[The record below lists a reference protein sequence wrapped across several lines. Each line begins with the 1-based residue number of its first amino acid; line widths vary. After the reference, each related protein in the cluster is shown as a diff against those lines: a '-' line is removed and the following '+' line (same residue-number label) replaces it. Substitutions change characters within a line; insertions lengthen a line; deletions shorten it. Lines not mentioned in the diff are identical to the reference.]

1 MQGANFTNKAQRVII
16 ASQNLAKEVGQQQ
29 VDGLHLLYVILI
41 DQDNIILNTLK
52 KLSVDINDLKKRTQT
67 AINQLPKIRTK
78 EVLGQF
84 YLTKDLEK
92 ILESA
97 REEAS
102 QMGDS
107 FISLEHLFLAML
119 DTETR
124 VKFVLERVKYTK
136 NVMSEEII
144 PLSYESAQ
152 ETLLDFRGDEPIT
165 SPDPESK
172 QNVLEQYSIN
182 LTDKAKQGKLDPVVG
197 REDEIRRLMQILSRR
212 TKNNPVLI
220 GEPGVGKTAIV
231 EGLAQRIVKAEV
243 PESLKAKEVL
253 ALDLGSM
260 IAGTRYRGEF
270 EDRTKALL
278 REIKKAEGKYLIF
291 IDELH
296 TLIGAGSA
304 EGAMDAS
311 NLLKPALARGE
322 LRAIG
327 ATTLKEY
334 QKYIEKDPAL
344 ERRFQPILV
353 VEPGVE
359 DTVSI
364 LRGIKEKYE
373 FHHGIRIKDSAL
385 ISAAELS
392 ARYIADR
399 YLPDK
404 AVDLMD
410 EAASAIRLEI
420 ESNPKELE
428 DLKKEIQKLE
438 IEREALKK
446 EIPNNKKEEEEHS
459 KREKTIIRQ
468 LAELTEKANNY
479 SLRWKNEKNTML
491 DMQNLKSEIEEKKQ
505 ELEKHLK
512 ESDLQKVA
520 EIKYGI
526 LPELFVKLNKKESK
540 LRKLQESNPIL
551 KQEIGPEDIAAVV
564 ARWTG
569 IPVTRLL
576 EKEAFKLEK
585 MENILSKRVISQKQA
600 IEAVSNAIRRSRA
613 GISDESKP
621 LGSFIFLGPTG
632 VGKTET
638 ARALADF
645 LFNDENA
652 LIQVD
657 MSEYMERHDV
667 SKMIGS
673 PPGYVGYDEAG
684 QLTEKVR
691 RKPYAVVLLDEI
703 EKAHPEIFNIL
714 LQVLEDG
721 RLTDSKGR
729 KVSFKNVILIMTSN
743 VGSDIIMNESP
754 LGFSKEKEI
763 RSKKDLRNKVMTAL
777 KEQFR
782 PEFLNRVD
790 EIVIFD
796 YLSKAEIK
804 KIVDLELSK
813 VEKRLEKKNIRISV
827 SKKAKDV
834 LAEKGY
840 DMSLGARPLKR
851 VIQQQILNPLAL
863 KIVVGEIK
871 EGDKVAIEEK
881 DNEIIIKEFAKKKLV
896 KVKS

>member
-1 MQGANFTNKAQRVII
+1 MNGANFTNKAQKLIL
-16 ASQNLAKEVGQQQ
+16 ASQSLAKDLGHQQ
-29 VDGLHLLYVILI
+29 VDGVHLLFIILM
-41 DQDNIILNTLK
+41 DYDNIVLNILK
-52 KLSVDINDLKKRTQT
+52 KLSVDLRELKKRTQG
-67 AINQLPKIRTK
+67 AINDLPKVK
-78 EVLGQF
+78 VQGGLGQF
-84 YLTKDLEK
+84 YLTKDLEN
-92 ILESA
+92 ILEVA
-97 REEAS
+97 RGIAE
-102 QMGDS
+102 QMEDE

-119 DTETR
+119 STKSKT
-124 VKFVLERVKYTK
+124 KFLLERVKYNK
-136 NVMSEEII
+136 NVMPKDII
-144 PLSYESAQ
+144 PLNYDSA
-152 ETLLDFRGDEPIT
+152 EEALTHFRGNEPIT
-165 SPDPESK
+165 TPNPESK
-172 QNVLEQYSIN
+172 QNVLEQYSVN
-182 LTDKAKQGKLDPVVG
+182 LTEKAKKGELDPVIG
-197 REDEIRRLMQILSRR
+197 REGETRRLMQILSRR

-231 EGLAQRIVKAEV
+231 EGLAQKIVKSEV
-243 PESLKAKEVL
+243 PESLKSKQVL
-253 ALDLGSM
+253 ALDLGAM

-278 REIKKAEGKYLIF
+278 REVKRAKGRYLLF

-311 NLLKPALARGE
+311 NLLKPALARGD

-334 QKYIEKDPAL
+334 QKYIERDAAL

-353 VEPGVE
+353 AEPTLE

-385 ISAAELS
+385 TSAAELS
-392 ARYIADR
+392 QRYISDR

-410 EAASAIRLEI
+410 EAASAVRLEI
-420 ESNPKELE
+420 ESNPRELE
-428 DLKKEIQKLE
+428 ELKKEIQKLE
-438 IEREALKK
+438 IEKEALKK
-446 EIPNNKKEEEEHS
+446 EIPTNKKEETELK
-459 KREKTIIRQ
+459 KRKRTIVRQ
-468 LAELTEKANNY
+468 LAELTEKASNY
-479 SLRWKNEKNTML
+479 SLRWKNEKDTML
-491 DMQNLKSEIEEKKQ
+491 DMQELKSEIEAKKQ
-505 ELEKHLK
+505 ELEQHLK
-512 ESDLQKVA
+512 ASDLQKVA
-520 EIKYGI
+520 EIKYGT
-526 LPELFVKLNKKESK
+526 LPELFVKMSKKEAK
-540 LRKLQESNPIL
+540 LKKLQESNPIL
-551 KQEIGPEDIAAVV
+551 KQEIGKEDIAQVV

-569 IPVTRLL
+569 IPVMRLL
-576 EKEAFKLEK
+576 EEEAFKLEK
-585 MENILSKRVISQKQA
+585 MEHILSKRVISQKQA
-600 IEAVSNAIRRSRA
+600 IESVSNAIRRSRA

-645 LFNDENA
+645 LFNDQSA

-657 MSEYMERHDV
+657 MSEYMEKHDV

-684 QLTEKVR
+684 QLTEKIR

-721 RLTDSKGR
+721 RLTDAKGR
-729 KVSFKNVILIMTSN
+729 IVSFKNTILIMTSN
-743 VGSDIIMNESP
+743 VGSDIITNDSP
-754 LGFSKEKEI
+754 LGFSKESKI
-763 RSKKDLRNKVMTAL
+763 KSKKELRNKVMGAL
-777 KEQFR
+777 KEQFK

-796 YLSKAEIK
+796 YLGKSEIK
-804 KIVDLELSK
+804 QIVDLELQK
-813 VEKRLEKKNIRISV
+813 VEQRLIKKGIKIEVSLKAKNI
-827 SKKAKDV
+827 

-840 DMSLGARPLKR
+840 DVSLGARPLKR

-863 KIVVGEIK
+863 KIVIGEIK
-871 EGDKVAIEEK
+871 EGDRIVIDGKN
-881 DNEIIIKEFAKKKLV
+881 NEITFKEFTKKKLV
-896 KVKS
+896 KIK

>member
-1 MQGANFTNKAQRVII
+1 MNGANFTNKAQKLIL
-16 ASQNLAKEVGQQQ
+16 ASQSLAKDLGHQQ
-29 VDGLHLLYVILI
+29 VDGVHLLFIILM
-41 DQDNIILNTLK
+41 DYDNIVLNILK
-52 KLSVDINDLKKRTQT
+52 KLSVDLRELKKRTQG
-67 AINQLPKIRTK
+67 AINDLPKVK
-78 EVLGQF
+78 VQGGLGQF
-84 YLTKDLEK
+84 YLTKDLEN
-92 ILESA
+92 ILEVA
-97 REEAS
+97 RGIAE
-102 QMGDS
+102 QMEDE

-119 DTETR
+119 STKSKT
-124 VKFVLERVKYTK
+124 KFLLERVKYNK
-136 NVMSEEII
+136 NVMPKDII
-144 PLSYESAQ
+144 PLNYDSA
-152 ETLLDFRGDEPIT
+152 EEALTHFRGNEPIT
-165 SPDPESK
+165 TPNPESK
-172 QNVLEQYSIN
+172 QNVLEQYSVN
-182 LTDKAKQGKLDPVVG
+182 LTEKAKKGELDPVIG
-197 REDEIRRLMQILSRR
+197 REGETRRLIQILSRR

-231 EGLAQRIVKAEV
+231 EGLAQKIVKSEV
-243 PESLKAKEVL
+243 PESLKSKQVL
-253 ALDLGSM
+253 ALDLGAM

-278 REIKKAEGKYLIF
+278 REVKRAKGRYLLF

-311 NLLKPALARGE
+311 NLLKPALARGD

-334 QKYIEKDPAL
+334 QKYIERDPAL

-353 VEPGVE
+353 AEPTLE

-385 ISAAELS
+385 TSAAELS
-392 ARYIADR
+392 QRYISDR

-410 EAASAIRLEI
+410 EAASAVRLEI
-420 ESNPKELE
+420 ESNPRELE
-428 DLKKEIQKLE
+428 ELKKEIQKLE
-438 IEREALKK
+438 IEKEALKK
-446 EIPNNKKEEEEHS
+446 EIPTNKKEETELK
-459 KREKTIIRQ
+459 KRKRTIVRQ
-468 LAELTEKANNY
+468 LAELTEKASNY
-479 SLRWKNEKNTML
+479 SLRWKNEKDTML
-491 DMQNLKSEIEEKKQ
+491 DMQELKSEIEAKKQ
-505 ELEKHLK
+505 ELEQHLK
-512 ESDLQKVA
+512 ASDLQKVA
-520 EIKYGI
+520 EIKYGT
-526 LPELFVKLNKKESK
+526 LPELFVKMSKKEAK
-540 LRKLQESNPIL
+540 LKKLQESNPIL
-551 KQEIGPEDIAAVV
+551 KQEIGKEDIAQVV

-569 IPVTRLL
+569 IPVMRLL
-576 EKEAFKLEK
+576 EEEAFKLEK
-585 MENILSKRVISQKQA
+585 MEHILSKRIISQKQA
-600 IEAVSNAIRRSRA
+600 IESVSNAIRRSRA

-645 LFNDENA
+645 LFNDQSA

-657 MSEYMERHDV
+657 MSEYMEKHDV

-684 QLTEKVR
+684 QLTEKIR

-721 RLTDSKGR
+721 RLTDAKGR
-729 KVSFKNVILIMTSN
+729 IVSFKNTILIMTSN
-743 VGSDIIMNESP
+743 VGSDIITNDSP
-754 LGFSKEKEI
+754 LGFSKESKI
-763 RSKKDLRNKVMTAL
+763 KSKKELRNKVMGAL
-777 KEQFR
+777 KEQFK

-796 YLSKAEIK
+796 YLGKSEIK
-804 KIVDLELSK
+804 QIVDLELQK
-813 VEKRLEKKNIRISV
+813 VEQRLIKKGIKIEVSLKAKNI
-827 SKKAKDV
+827 

-840 DMSLGARPLKR
+840 DVSLGARPLKR

-863 KIVVGEIK
+863 KIVIGEIK
-871 EGDKVAIEEK
+871 EGDRIVIDGKN
-881 DNEIIIKEFAKKKLV
+881 NEITFKEFTKKKLV
-896 KVKS
+896 KIK

>member
-1 MQGANFTNKAQRVII
+1 MNGANFTNKAQKLIL
-16 ASQNLAKEVGQQQ
+16 ASQSLAKDLGHQQ
-29 VDGLHLLYVILI
+29 VDGVHLLFIILM
-41 DQDNIILNTLK
+41 DYDNIVLNILK
-52 KLSVDINDLKKRTQT
+52 KLSVDLRELKKRTQG
-67 AINQLPKIRTK
+67 AINDLPKVK
-78 EVLGQF
+78 VQGGLGQF
-84 YLTKDLEK
+84 YLTKDLEN
-92 ILESA
+92 ILEVA
-97 REEAS
+97 RGIAE
-102 QMGDS
+102 QMEDE

-119 DTETR
+119 STKSKT
-124 VKFVLERVKYTK
+124 KFLLERVKYNK
-136 NVMSEEII
+136 NVMPKDII
-144 PLSYESAQ
+144 PLNYDSA
-152 ETLLDFRGDEPIT
+152 EEALTHFRGNEPIT
-165 SPDPESK
+165 TPNPESK
-172 QNVLEQYSIN
+172 QNVLEQYSVN
-182 LTDKAKQGKLDPVVG
+182 LTEKAKKGELDPVIG
-197 REDEIRRLMQILSRR
+197 REDETRRLMQILSRR

-231 EGLAQRIVKAEV
+231 EGLAQKIVKSEV
-243 PESLKAKEVL
+243 PESLKSKQVL
-253 ALDLGSM
+253 ALDLGAM

-278 REIKKAEGKYLIF
+278 REVKRAKGRYLLF

-311 NLLKPALARGE
+311 NLLKPALARGD

-334 QKYIEKDPAL
+334 QKYIERDPAL

-353 VEPGVE
+353 AEPTLE

-385 ISAAELS
+385 TSAAELS
-392 ARYIADR
+392 QRYISDR

-410 EAASAIRLEI
+410 EAASAVRLEI
-420 ESNPKELE
+420 ESNPRELE
-428 DLKKEIQKLE
+428 ELKKEIQKLE
-438 IEREALKK
+438 IEKEALKK
-446 EIPNNKKEEEEHS
+446 EIPTNKKEETELK
-459 KREKTIIRQ
+459 KRKRTIVRQ
-468 LAELTEKANNY
+468 LAELTEKASNY
-479 SLRWKNEKNTML
+479 SLRWKNEKDTML
-491 DMQNLKSEIEEKKQ
+491 DMQELKSEIEAKKQ
-505 ELEKHLK
+505 ELEQHLK
-512 ESDLQKVA
+512 ASDLQKVA
-520 EIKYGI
+520 EIKYGT
-526 LPELFVKLNKKESK
+526 LPELFVKMSKKEAK
-540 LRKLQESNPIL
+540 LKKLQESNPIL
-551 KQEIGPEDIAAVV
+551 KQEIGKEDIAQVV

-569 IPVTRLL
+569 IPVMRLL
-576 EKEAFKLEK
+576 EEEAFKLEK
-585 MENILSKRVISQKQA
+585 MEHILSKRIISQKQA
-600 IEAVSNAIRRSRA
+600 IESVSNAIRRSRA

-645 LFNDENA
+645 LFNDQSA

-657 MSEYMERHDV
+657 MSEYMEKHDV

-684 QLTEKVR
+684 QLTEKIR

-721 RLTDSKGR
+721 RLTDAKGR
-729 KVSFKNVILIMTSN
+729 IVSFKNTILIMTSN
-743 VGSDIIMNESP
+743 VGSDIITNDSP
-754 LGFSKEKEI
+754 LGFSKESKI
-763 RSKKDLRNKVMTAL
+763 KSKKELRNKVMGAL
-777 KEQFR
+777 KEQFK

-796 YLSKAEIK
+796 YLGKSEIK
-804 KIVDLELSK
+804 QIVDLELQK
-813 VEKRLEKKNIRISV
+813 VEQRLIKKGIKIEVSLKAKNI
-827 SKKAKDV
+827 

-840 DMSLGARPLKR
+840 DVSLGARPLKR

-863 KIVVGEIK
+863 KIVIGEIK
-871 EGDKVAIEEK
+871 EGDRIVIDGKN
-881 DNEIIIKEFAKKKLV
+881 NEITFKEFTKKKLV
-896 KVKS
+896 KIK

>member
-1 MQGANFTNKAQRVII
+1 MNGANFTNKAQKLIL
-16 ASQNLAKEVGQQQ
+16 ASQSLAKDLGHQQ
-29 VDGLHLLYVILI
+29 VDGVHLLFIILM
-41 DQDNIILNTLK
+41 DYDNIVLNILK
-52 KLSVDINDLKKRTQT
+52 KLSVDLRELKKRTQG
-67 AINQLPKIRTK
+67 AINDLPKVK
-78 EVLGQF
+78 VQGGLGQF
-84 YLTKDLEK
+84 YLTKDLEN
-92 ILESA
+92 ILEVA
-97 REEAS
+97 RGIAE
-102 QMGDS
+102 QMEDE

-119 DTETR
+119 STKSKT
-124 VKFVLERVKYTK
+124 KFLLERVKYNK
-136 NVMSEEII
+136 NVMPKDII
-144 PLSYESAQ
+144 PLNYDSVEEAL
-152 ETLLDFRGDEPIT
+152 THFRGNEPIT
-165 SPDPESK
+165 TPNPESK
-172 QNVLEQYSIN
+172 QNVLEQYSVN
-182 LTDKAKQGKLDPVVG
+182 LTEKAKKGELDPVIG
-197 REDEIRRLMQILSRR
+197 REGETRRLIQILSRR

-231 EGLAQRIVKAEV
+231 EGLAQKIVKSEV
-243 PESLKAKEVL
+243 PESLKSKQVL
-253 ALDLGSM
+253 ALDLGAM

-278 REIKKAEGKYLIF
+278 REVKRAKGRYLLF

-311 NLLKPALARGE
+311 NLLKPALARGD

-334 QKYIEKDPAL
+334 QKYIERDPAL

-353 VEPGVE
+353 AEPTLE

-385 ISAAELS
+385 TSAAELS
-392 ARYIADR
+392 QRYISDR

-410 EAASAIRLEI
+410 EAASAVRLEI
-420 ESNPKELE
+420 ESNPRELE
-428 DLKKEIQKLE
+428 ELKKEIQKLE
-438 IEREALKK
+438 IEKEALKK
-446 EIPNNKKEEEEHS
+446 EIPTNKKEETELK
-459 KREKTIIRQ
+459 KRKRTIVRQ
-468 LAELTEKANNY
+468 LAELTEKASNY
-479 SLRWKNEKNTML
+479 SLRWKNEKDTML
-491 DMQNLKSEIEEKKQ
+491 DMQELKSEIEAKKQ
-505 ELEKHLK
+505 ELEQHLK
-512 ESDLQKVA
+512 ASDLQKVA
-520 EIKYGI
+520 EIKYGT
-526 LPELFVKLNKKESK
+526 LPELFVKMSKKEAK
-540 LRKLQESNPIL
+540 LKKLQESNPIL
-551 KQEIGPEDIAAVV
+551 KQEIGKEDIAQVV

-569 IPVTRLL
+569 IPVMRLL
-576 EKEAFKLEK
+576 EEEAFKLEK
-585 MENILSKRVISQKQA
+585 MEHILSKRIISQKQA
-600 IEAVSNAIRRSRA
+600 IESVSNAIRRSRA

-645 LFNDENA
+645 LFNDQSA

-657 MSEYMERHDV
+657 MSEYMEKHDV

-684 QLTEKVR
+684 QLTEKIR

-721 RLTDSKGR
+721 RLTDAKGR
-729 KVSFKNVILIMTSN
+729 IVSFKNTILIMTSN
-743 VGSDIIMNESP
+743 VGSDIITNDSP
-754 LGFSKEKEI
+754 LGFSKESKI
-763 RSKKDLRNKVMTAL
+763 KSKKELRNKVMGAL
-777 KEQFR
+777 KEQFK

-796 YLSKAEIK
+796 YLGKSEIK
-804 KIVDLELSK
+804 QIVDLELQK
-813 VEKRLEKKNIRISV
+813 VEQRLIKKGIKIEVSLKAKNI
-827 SKKAKDV
+827 

-840 DMSLGARPLKR
+840 DVSLGARPLKR

-863 KIVVGEIK
+863 KIVIGEIK
-871 EGDKVAIEEK
+871 EGDRIVIDGKN
-881 DNEIIIKEFAKKKLV
+881 NEITFKEFTKKKLV
-896 KVKS
+896 KIK

>member
-1 MQGANFTNKAQRVII
+1 MNGANFTNKAQKLIL
-16 ASQNLAKEVGQQQ
+16 ASQSLAKDLGHQQ
-29 VDGLHLLYVILI
+29 VDGVHLLFIILM
-41 DQDNIILNTLK
+41 DYDNIVLNILK
-52 KLSVDINDLKKRTQT
+52 KLSVDLRELKKRTQG
-67 AINQLPKIRTK
+67 AINDLPKVK
-78 EVLGQF
+78 VQGGLGQF
-84 YLTKDLEK
+84 YLTKDLEN
-92 ILESA
+92 ILEVA
-97 REEAS
+97 RGIAE
-102 QMGDS
+102 QMEDE

-119 DTETR
+119 STKSKT
-124 VKFVLERVKYTK
+124 KFLLERVKYNK
-136 NVMSEEII
+136 NVMPKDII
-144 PLSYESAQ
+144 PLNYDSVEEAL
-152 ETLLDFRGDEPIT
+152 THFRGNEPIT
-165 SPDPESK
+165 TPNPESK
-172 QNVLEQYSIN
+172 QNVIEQYSVN
-182 LTDKAKQGKLDPVVG
+182 LTEKARKGELDPVIG
-197 REDEIRRLMQILSRR
+197 REDETRRLMQILSRR

-231 EGLAQRIVKAEV
+231 EGLAQKIVKSEV
-243 PESLKAKEVL
+243 PESLKSKQVL
-253 ALDLGSM
+253 ALDLGAM

-278 REIKKAEGKYLIF
+278 REVKRAKGRYLLF

-311 NLLKPALARGE
+311 NLLKPALARGD

-334 QKYIEKDPAL
+334 QKYIERDPAL

-353 VEPGVE
+353 AEPTLE

-385 ISAAELS
+385 TSAAELS
-392 ARYIADR
+392 QRYISDR

-410 EAASAIRLEI
+410 EAASAVRLEI
-420 ESNPKELE
+420 ESNPRELE
-428 DLKKEIQKLE
+428 ELKKEIQKLE
-438 IEREALKK
+438 IEKEALKK
-446 EIPNNKKEEEEHS
+446 EIPTNKKEETELK
-459 KREKTIIRQ
+459 KRKRTIVRQ
-468 LAELTEKANNY
+468 LAELTEKASNY
-479 SLRWKNEKNTML
+479 SLRWKNEKDTML
-491 DMQNLKSEIEEKKQ
+491 DMQELKSEIEAKKQ
-505 ELEKHLK
+505 ELEQHLK
-512 ESDLQKVA
+512 ASDLQKVA
-520 EIKYGI
+520 EIKYGT
-526 LPELFVKLNKKESK
+526 LPELFVKMSKKEAK
-540 LRKLQESNPIL
+540 LKKLQESNPIL
-551 KQEIGPEDIAAVV
+551 KQEIGKEDIAQVV

-569 IPVTRLL
+569 IPVMRLL
-576 EKEAFKLEK
+576 EEEAFKLEK
-585 MENILSKRVISQKQA
+585 MEHILSKRVISQKQA
-600 IEAVSNAIRRSRA
+600 IESVSNAIRRSRA

-645 LFNDENA
+645 LFNDQSA

-657 MSEYMERHDV
+657 MSEYMEKHDV

-684 QLTEKVR
+684 QLTEKIR

-721 RLTDSKGR
+721 RLTDAKGR
-729 KVSFKNVILIMTSN
+729 IVSFKNTILIMTSN
-743 VGSDIIMNESP
+743 VGSDIITNDSP
-754 LGFSKEKEI
+754 LGFSKESKI
-763 RSKKDLRNKVMTAL
+763 KSKKELRNKVMGAL
-777 KEQFR
+777 KEQFK

-796 YLSKAEIK
+796 YLGKSEIK
-804 KIVDLELSK
+804 QIVDLELQK
-813 VEKRLEKKNIRISV
+813 VEQRLIKKGIKIEVSLKAKNI
-827 SKKAKDV
+827 

-840 DMSLGARPLKR
+840 DVSLGARPLKR

-863 KIVVGEIK
+863 KIVIGEIK
-871 EGDKVAIEEK
+871 EGDRIVIDGKN
-881 DNEIIIKEFAKKKLV
+881 NEITFKEFTKKKLV
-896 KVKS
+896 KIK

>member
-1 MQGANFTNKAQRVII
+1 MNGANFTNKAQKLIL
-16 ASQNLAKEVGQQQ
+16 ASQSLAKDLGHQQ
-29 VDGLHLLYVILI
+29 VDGVHLLFIILM
-41 DQDNIILNTLK
+41 DYDNIVLNILK
-52 KLSVDINDLKKRTQT
+52 KLSVDLRELKKRTQG
-67 AINQLPKIRTK
+67 AINDLPKVK
-78 EVLGQF
+78 VQGGLGQF
-84 YLTKDLEK
+84 YLTKDLEN
-92 ILESA
+92 ILEVA
-97 REEAS
+97 RGIAE
-102 QMGDS
+102 QMEDE

-119 DTETR
+119 STKSKT
-124 VKFVLERVKYTK
+124 KFLLERVKYNK
-136 NVMSEEII
+136 NVMPKDII
-144 PLSYESAQ
+144 PLNYDSVEEAL
-152 ETLLDFRGDEPIT
+152 THFRGNEPIT
-165 SPDPESK
+165 TPNPESK
-172 QNVLEQYSIN
+172 QNVIEQYSVN
-182 LTDKAKQGKLDPVVG
+182 LTEKARKGELDPVIG
-197 REDEIRRLMQILSRR
+197 REDETRRLMQILSRR

-231 EGLAQRIVKAEV
+231 EGLAQKIVKSEV
-243 PESLKAKEVL
+243 PESLKSKQVL
-253 ALDLGSM
+253 ALDLGAM

-278 REIKKAEGKYLIF
+278 REVKRAKGRYLLF

-311 NLLKPALARGE
+311 NLLKPALARGD

-334 QKYIEKDPAL
+334 QKYIERDPAL

-353 VEPGVE
+353 AEPTLE

-385 ISAAELS
+385 TSAAELS
-392 ARYIADR
+392 QRYISDR

-410 EAASAIRLEI
+410 EAASAVRLEI
-420 ESNPKELE
+420 ESNPRELE
-428 DLKKEIQKLE
+428 ELKKEIQKLE
-438 IEREALKK
+438 IEKEALKK
-446 EIPNNKKEEEEHS
+446 EIPTNKKEETELK
-459 KREKTIIRQ
+459 KRKRTIVRQ
-468 LAELTEKANNY
+468 LAELTEKASNY
-479 SLRWKNEKNTML
+479 SLRWKNEKDTML
-491 DMQNLKSEIEEKKQ
+491 DMQELKSEIEAKKQ
-505 ELEKHLK
+505 ELEQHLK
-512 ESDLQKVA
+512 ASDLQKVA
-520 EIKYGI
+520 EIKYGT
-526 LPELFVKLNKKESK
+526 LPELFVKMSKKEAK
-540 LRKLQESNPIL
+540 LKKLQESNPIL
-551 KQEIGPEDIAAVV
+551 KQEIGKEDIAQVV

-569 IPVTRLL
+569 IPVMRLL
-576 EKEAFKLEK
+576 EEEAFKLEK
-585 MENILSKRVISQKQA
+585 MEHILSKRIISQKQA
-600 IEAVSNAIRRSRA
+600 IESVSNAIRRSRA

-645 LFNDENA
+645 LFNDQSA

-657 MSEYMERHDV
+657 MSEYMEKHDV

-684 QLTEKVR
+684 QLTEKIR

-721 RLTDSKGR
+721 RLTDAKGR
-729 KVSFKNVILIMTSN
+729 IVSFKNTILIMTSN
-743 VGSDIIMNESP
+743 VGSDIITNDSP
-754 LGFSKEKEI
+754 LGFSKESKI
-763 RSKKDLRNKVMTAL
+763 KSKKELRNKVMGAL
-777 KEQFR
+777 KEQFK

-796 YLSKAEIK
+796 YLGKSEIK
-804 KIVDLELSK
+804 QIVDLELQK
-813 VEKRLEKKNIRISV
+813 VEQRLIKKGIKIEVSLKAKNI
-827 SKKAKDV
+827 

-840 DMSLGARPLKR
+840 DVSLGARPLKR

-863 KIVVGEIK
+863 KIVIGEIK
-871 EGDKVAIEEK
+871 EGDRIVIDGKN
-881 DNEIIIKEFAKKKLV
+881 NEITFKEFTKKKLV
-896 KVKS
+896 KIK

>member
-1 MQGANFTNKAQRVII
+1 MNGANFTNKAQKLIL
-16 ASQNLAKEVGQQQ
+16 ASQSLAKDLGHQQ
-29 VDGLHLLYVILI
+29 VDGVHLLFIILM
-41 DQDNIILNTLK
+41 DYDNIVLNILK
-52 KLSVDINDLKKRTQT
+52 KLSVDLRELKKRTQG
-67 AINQLPKIRTK
+67 AINDLPKVK
-78 EVLGQF
+78 VQGGLGQF
-84 YLTKDLEK
+84 YLTKDLEN
-92 ILESA
+92 ILEVA
-97 REEAS
+97 RGIAE
-102 QMGDS
+102 QMEDE

-119 DTETR
+119 STKSKT
-124 VKFVLERVKYTK
+124 KFLLERVKYNK
-136 NVMSEEII
+136 NVMPKDII
-144 PLSYESAQ
+144 PLNYDSA
-152 ETLLDFRGDEPIT
+152 EEALTHFRGNEPIT
-165 SPDPESK
+165 TPNPESK
-172 QNVLEQYSIN
+172 QNVLEQYSVN
-182 LTDKAKQGKLDPVVG
+182 LTEKARKGELDPVIG
-197 REDEIRRLMQILSRR
+197 REGETRRLMQILSRR

-231 EGLAQRIVKAEV
+231 EGLAQKIVKSEV
-243 PESLKAKEVL
+243 PESLKSKQVL
-253 ALDLGSM
+253 ALDLGAM

-278 REIKKAEGKYLIF
+278 REVKRAKGRYLLF

-311 NLLKPALARGE
+311 NLLKPALARGD

-334 QKYIEKDPAL
+334 QKYIERDAAL

-353 VEPGVE
+353 AEPTLE

-385 ISAAELS
+385 TSAAELS
-392 ARYIADR
+392 QRYISDR

-410 EAASAIRLEI
+410 EAASAVRLEI
-420 ESNPKELE
+420 ESNPRELE
-428 DLKKEIQKLE
+428 ELKKEIQKLE
-438 IEREALKK
+438 IEKEALKK
-446 EIPNNKKEEEEHS
+446 EIPTNKKEETELK
-459 KREKTIIRQ
+459 KRKRTIVRQ
-468 LAELTEKANNY
+468 LAELTEKASNY
-479 SLRWKNEKNTML
+479 SLRWKNEKDTML
-491 DMQNLKSEIEEKKQ
+491 DMQELKSEIEAKKQ
-505 ELEKHLK
+505 ELEQHLK
-512 ESDLQKVA
+512 ASDLQKVA
-520 EIKYGI
+520 EIKYGT
-526 LPELFVKLNKKESK
+526 LPELFVKMSKKEAK
-540 LRKLQESNPIL
+540 LKKLQESNPIL
-551 KQEIGPEDIAAVV
+551 KQEIGKEDIAQVV

-569 IPVTRLL
+569 IPVMRLL
-576 EKEAFKLEK
+576 EEEAFKLEK
-585 MENILSKRVISQKQA
+585 MEHILSKRVISQKQA
-600 IEAVSNAIRRSRA
+600 IESVSNAIRRSRA

-645 LFNDENA
+645 LFNDQSA

-657 MSEYMERHDV
+657 MSEYMEKHDV

-684 QLTEKVR
+684 QLTEKIR

-721 RLTDSKGR
+721 RLTDAKGR
-729 KVSFKNVILIMTSN
+729 IVSFKNTILIMTSN
-743 VGSDIIMNESP
+743 VGSDIITNDSP
-754 LGFSKEKEI
+754 LGFSKESKI
-763 RSKKDLRNKVMTAL
+763 KSKKELRNKVMGAL
-777 KEQFR
+777 KEQFK

-796 YLSKAEIK
+796 YLGKSEIK
-804 KIVDLELSK
+804 QIVDLELQK
-813 VEKRLEKKNIRISV
+813 VEQRLIKKGIKIEVSLKAKNI
-827 SKKAKDV
+827 

-840 DMSLGARPLKR
+840 DVSLGARPLKR

-863 KIVVGEIK
+863 KIVIGEIK
-871 EGDKVAIEEK
+871 EGDRIVIDGKN
-881 DNEIIIKEFAKKKLV
+881 NEITFKEFTKKKLV
-896 KVKS
+896 KIK

>member
-1 MQGANFTNKAQRVII
+1 MNGANFTNKAQKLIL
-16 ASQNLAKEVGQQQ
+16 ASQSLAKDLGHQQ
-29 VDGLHLLYVILI
+29 VDGVHLLFIILM
-41 DQDNIILNTLK
+41 DYDNIVLNILK
-52 KLSVDINDLKKRTQT
+52 KLSVDLRELKKRTQG
-67 AINQLPKIRTK
+67 AINDLPKVK
-78 EVLGQF
+78 VQGGLGQF
-84 YLTKDLEK
+84 YLTKDLEN
-92 ILESA
+92 ILEVA
-97 REEAS
+97 RGIAE
-102 QMGDS
+102 QMEDE

-119 DTETR
+119 STKSKT
-124 VKFVLERVKYTK
+124 KFLLERVKYNK
-136 NVMSEEII
+136 NVMPKDII
-144 PLSYESAQ
+144 PLNYDSA
-152 ETLLDFRGDEPIT
+152 EEALTHFRGNEPIT
-165 SPDPESK
+165 TPNPESK
-172 QNVLEQYSIN
+172 QNVIEQYSVN
-182 LTDKAKQGKLDPVVG
+182 LTEKAKKGELDPVIG
-197 REDEIRRLMQILSRR
+197 REGETRRLIQILSRR

-231 EGLAQRIVKAEV
+231 EGLAQKIVKSEV
-243 PESLKAKEVL
+243 PESLKSKQVL
-253 ALDLGSM
+253 ALDLGAM

-278 REIKKAEGKYLIF
+278 REVKRAKGRYLLF

-311 NLLKPALARGE
+311 NLLKPALARGD

-334 QKYIEKDPAL
+334 QKYIERDPAL

-353 VEPGVE
+353 AEPTLE

-385 ISAAELS
+385 TSAAELS
-392 ARYIADR
+392 QRYISDR

-410 EAASAIRLEI
+410 EAASAVRLEI
-420 ESNPKELE
+420 ESNPRELE
-428 DLKKEIQKLE
+428 ELKKEIQKLE
-438 IEREALKK
+438 IEKEALKK
-446 EIPNNKKEEEEHS
+446 EIPTNKKEETELK
-459 KREKTIIRQ
+459 KRKRTIVRQ
-468 LAELTEKANNY
+468 LAELTEKASNY
-479 SLRWKNEKNTML
+479 SLRWKNEKDTML
-491 DMQNLKSEIEEKKQ
+491 DMQELKSEIEAKKQ
-505 ELEKHLK
+505 ELEQHLK
-512 ESDLQKVA
+512 ASDLQKVA
-520 EIKYGI
+520 EIKYGT
-526 LPELFVKLNKKESK
+526 LPELFVKMSKKEAK
-540 LRKLQESNPIL
+540 LKKLQESNPIL
-551 KQEIGPEDIAAVV
+551 KQEIGKEDIAQVV

-569 IPVTRLL
+569 IPVMRLL
-576 EKEAFKLEK
+576 EEEAFKLEK
-585 MENILSKRVISQKQA
+585 MEHILSKRIISQKQA
-600 IEAVSNAIRRSRA
+600 IESVSNAIRRSRA

-645 LFNDENA
+645 LFNDQSA

-657 MSEYMERHDV
+657 MSEYMEKHDV

-684 QLTEKVR
+684 QLTEKIR

-721 RLTDSKGR
+721 RLTDAKGR
-729 KVSFKNVILIMTSN
+729 IVSFKNTILIMTSN
-743 VGSDIIMNESP
+743 VGSDIITNDSP
-754 LGFSKEKEI
+754 LGFSKESKI
-763 RSKKDLRNKVMTAL
+763 KSKKELRNKVMGAL
-777 KEQFR
+777 KEQFK

-796 YLSKAEIK
+796 YLGKSEIK
-804 KIVDLELSK
+804 QIVDLELQK
-813 VEKRLEKKNIRISV
+813 VEQRLIKKGIKIEVSLKAKNI
-827 SKKAKDV
+827 

-840 DMSLGARPLKR
+840 DVSLGARPLKR

-863 KIVVGEIK
+863 KIVIGEIK
-871 EGDKVAIEEK
+871 EGDRIVIDGKN
-881 DNEIIIKEFAKKKLV
+881 NEITFKEFTKKKLV
-896 KVKS
+896 KIK

>member
-1 MQGANFTNKAQRVII
+1 MNGANFTNKAQKLIL
-16 ASQNLAKEVGQQQ
+16 ASQSLAKDLGHQQ
-29 VDGLHLLYVILI
+29 VDGVHLLFIILM
-41 DQDNIILNTLK
+41 DYDNIVLNILK
-52 KLSVDINDLKKRTQT
+52 KLSVDLRELKKRTQG
-67 AINQLPKIRTK
+67 AINDLPKVK
-78 EVLGQF
+78 VQGGLGQF
-84 YLTKDLEK
+84 YLTKDLEN
-92 ILESA
+92 ILEVA
-97 REEAS
+97 RGIAE
-102 QMGDS
+102 QMEDE

-119 DTETR
+119 STKSKT
-124 VKFVLERVKYTK
+124 KFLLERVKYNK
-136 NVMSEEII
+136 NVMPKDII
-144 PLSYESAQ
+144 PLNYDSVEEAL
-152 ETLLDFRGDEPIT
+152 THFRGNEPIT
-165 SPDPESK
+165 TPNPESK
-172 QNVLEQYSIN
+172 QNVIEQYSVN
-182 LTDKAKQGKLDPVVG
+182 LTEKARKGELDPVIG
-197 REDEIRRLMQILSRR
+197 REDETRRLMQILSRR

-231 EGLAQRIVKAEV
+231 EGLAQKIVKSEV
-243 PESLKAKEVL
+243 PESLKSKQVL
-253 ALDLGSM
+253 ALDLGAM

-278 REIKKAEGKYLIF
+278 REVKRAKGRYLLF

-311 NLLKPALARGE
+311 NLLKPALARGD

-334 QKYIEKDPAL
+334 QKYIERDPAL

-353 VEPGVE
+353 AEPTLE

-385 ISAAELS
+385 TSAAELS
-392 ARYIADR
+392 QRYISDR

-410 EAASAIRLEI
+410 EAASAVRLEI
-420 ESNPKELE
+420 ESNPRELE
-428 DLKKEIQKLE
+428 ELKKEIQKLE
-438 IEREALKK
+438 IEKEALKK
-446 EIPNNKKEEEEHS
+446 EIPTNKKEETELK
-459 KREKTIIRQ
+459 KRKRTIVRQ
-468 LAELTEKANNY
+468 LAELTEKASNY
-479 SLRWKNEKNTML
+479 SLRWKNEKDTML
-491 DMQNLKSEIEEKKQ
+491 DMQELKSEIEAKKQ
-505 ELEKHLK
+505 ELEQHLK
-512 ESDLQKVA
+512 ASDLQKVA
-520 EIKYGI
+520 EIKYGT
-526 LPELFVKLNKKESK
+526 LPELFVKMSKKEAK
-540 LRKLQESNPIL
+540 LKKLQESNPIL
-551 KQEIGPEDIAAVV
+551 KQEIGKEDIAQVV

-569 IPVTRLL
+569 IPVMRLL
-576 EKEAFKLEK
+576 EEEAFKLEK
-585 MENILSKRVISQKQA
+585 MEHILSKRVISQKQA
-600 IEAVSNAIRRSRA
+600 IESVSNAIRRSRA

-645 LFNDENA
+645 LFNDQSA

-657 MSEYMERHDV
+657 MSEYMEKHDV

-684 QLTEKVR
+684 QLTEKIR

-721 RLTDSKGR
+721 RLTDAKGR
-729 KVSFKNVILIMTSN
+729 IVSFKNTILIMTSN
-743 VGSDIIMNESP
+743 VGSDIITNDSP
-754 LGFSKEKEI
+754 LGFSKESKI
-763 RSKKDLRNKVMTAL
+763 KSKKELKNKVMGAL
-777 KEQFR
+777 KEQFK

-796 YLSKAEIK
+796 YLGKSEIK
-804 KIVDLELSK
+804 QIVDLELQK
-813 VEKRLEKKNIRISV
+813 VEQRLIKKGIKIEVSLKAKNI
-827 SKKAKDV
+827 

-840 DMSLGARPLKR
+840 DVSLGARPLKR

-863 KIVVGEIK
+863 KIVIGEIK
-871 EGDKVAIEEK
+871 EGDRIVIDGKN
-881 DNEIIIKEFAKKKLV
+881 NEITFKEFTKKKLV
-896 KVKS
+896 KIK

>member
-1 MQGANFTNKAQRVII
+1 MNGANFTNKAQKLIL
-16 ASQNLAKEVGQQQ
+16 ASQSLAKDLGHQQ
-29 VDGLHLLYVILI
+29 VDGVHLLFIILM
-41 DQDNIILNTLK
+41 DYDNIVLNILK
-52 KLSVDINDLKKRTQT
+52 KLSVDLRELKKRTQG
-67 AINQLPKIRTK
+67 AINDLPKVK
-78 EVLGQF
+78 VQGGLGQF
-84 YLTKDLEK
+84 YLTKDLEN
-92 ILESA
+92 ILEVA
-97 REEAS
+97 RGIAE
-102 QMGDS
+102 QMEDE

-119 DTETR
+119 STKSKT
-124 VKFVLERVKYTK
+124 KFLLERVKYNK
-136 NVMSEEII
+136 NVMPKDII
-144 PLSYESAQ
+144 PLNYDSVEEAL
-152 ETLLDFRGDEPIT
+152 THFRGNEPIT
-165 SPDPESK
+165 TPNPESK
-172 QNVLEQYSIN
+172 QNVLEQYSVN
-182 LTDKAKQGKLDPVVG
+182 LTEKARKGELDPVIG
-197 REDEIRRLMQILSRR
+197 REDETRRLMQILSRR

-231 EGLAQRIVKAEV
+231 EGLAQKIVKSEV
-243 PESLKAKEVL
+243 PESLKSKQVL
-253 ALDLGSM
+253 ALDLGAM

-278 REIKKAEGKYLIF
+278 REVKRAKGRYLLF

-311 NLLKPALARGE
+311 NLLKPALARGD

-334 QKYIEKDPAL
+334 QKYIERDPAL

-353 VEPGVE
+353 AEPTLE

-385 ISAAELS
+385 TSAAELS
-392 ARYIADR
+392 QRYISDR

-410 EAASAIRLEI
+410 EAASAVRLEI
-420 ESNPKELE
+420 ESNPRELE
-428 DLKKEIQKLE
+428 ELKKEIQKLE
-438 IEREALKK
+438 IEKEALKK
-446 EIPNNKKEEEEHS
+446 EIPTNKKEETELK
-459 KREKTIIRQ
+459 KRKRTIVRQ
-468 LAELTEKANNY
+468 LAELTEKASNY
-479 SLRWKNEKNTML
+479 SLRWKNEKDTML
-491 DMQNLKSEIEEKKQ
+491 DMQELKSEIEAKKQ
-505 ELEKHLK
+505 ELEQHLK
-512 ESDLQKVA
+512 ASDLQKVA
-520 EIKYGI
+520 EIKYGT
-526 LPELFVKLNKKESK
+526 LPELFVKMSKKEAK
-540 LRKLQESNPIL
+540 LKKLQESNPIL
-551 KQEIGPEDIAAVV
+551 KQEIGKEDIAQVV

-569 IPVTRLL
+569 IPVMRLL
-576 EKEAFKLEK
+576 EEEAFKLEK
-585 MENILSKRVISQKQA
+585 MEHILSKRVISQKQA
-600 IEAVSNAIRRSRA
+600 IESVSNAIRRSRA

-645 LFNDENA
+645 LFNDQSA

-657 MSEYMERHDV
+657 MSEYMEKHDV

-684 QLTEKVR
+684 QLTEKIR

-721 RLTDSKGR
+721 RLTDAKGR
-729 KVSFKNVILIMTSN
+729 IVSFKNTILIMTSN
-743 VGSDIIMNESP
+743 VGSDIITNDSP
-754 LGFSKEKEI
+754 LGFSKESKI
-763 RSKKDLRNKVMTAL
+763 KSKKELRNKVMGAL
-777 KEQFR
+777 KEQFK

-796 YLSKAEIK
+796 YLGKSEIK
-804 KIVDLELSK
+804 QIVDLELQK
-813 VEKRLEKKNIRISV
+813 VEQRLIKKGIKIEVSLKAKNI
-827 SKKAKDV
+827 

-840 DMSLGARPLKR
+840 DVSLGARPLKR

-863 KIVVGEIK
+863 KIVIGEIK
-871 EGDKVAIEEK
+871 EGDRIVIDGKN
-881 DNEIIIKEFAKKKLV
+881 NEITFKEFTKKKLV
-896 KVKS
+896 KIK

>member
-1 MQGANFTNKAQRVII
+1 MNGANFTNKAQKLIL
-16 ASQNLAKEVGQQQ
+16 ASQSLAKDLGHQQ
-29 VDGLHLLYVILI
+29 VDGVHLLFIILM
-41 DQDNIILNTLK
+41 DYDNIVLNILK
-52 KLSVDINDLKKRTQT
+52 KLSVDLRELKKRTQG
-67 AINQLPKIRTK
+67 AINDLPKVK
-78 EVLGQF
+78 VQGGLGQF
-84 YLTKDLEK
+84 YLTKDLEN
-92 ILESA
+92 ILEVA
-97 REEAS
+97 RGIAE
-102 QMGDS
+102 QMEDE

-119 DTETR
+119 STKSKT
-124 VKFVLERVKYTK
+124 KFLLERVKYNK
-136 NVMSEEII
+136 NVMPKDII
-144 PLSYESAQ
+144 PLNYDSVEEAL
-152 ETLLDFRGDEPIT
+152 THFRGNEPIT
-165 SPDPESK
+165 TPNPESK
-172 QNVLEQYSIN
+172 QNVIEQYSVN
-182 LTDKAKQGKLDPVVG
+182 LTEKARKGELDPVIG
-197 REDEIRRLMQILSRR
+197 REDETRRLMQILSRR

-231 EGLAQRIVKAEV
+231 EGLAQKIVKSEV
-243 PESLKAKEVL
+243 PESLKSKQVL
-253 ALDLGSM
+253 ALDLGAM

-278 REIKKAEGKYLIF
+278 REVKRAKGRYLLF

-311 NLLKPALARGE
+311 NLLKPALARGD

-334 QKYIEKDPAL
+334 QKYIERDPAL

-353 VEPGVE
+353 AEPTLE

-385 ISAAELS
+385 TSAAELS
-392 ARYIADR
+392 QRYISDR

-410 EAASAIRLEI
+410 EAASAVRLEI
-420 ESNPKELE
+420 ESNPRELE
-428 DLKKEIQKLE
+428 ELKKEIQKLE
-438 IEREALKK
+438 IEKEALKK
-446 EIPNNKKEEEEHS
+446 EIPTNKKEETELK
-459 KREKTIIRQ
+459 KRKRTIVRQ
-468 LAELTEKANNY
+468 LAELTEKASNY
-479 SLRWKNEKNTML
+479 SLRWKNEKDTML
-491 DMQNLKSEIEEKKQ
+491 DMQELKSEIEAKKQ
-505 ELEKHLK
+505 ELEQHLK
-512 ESDLQKVA
+512 ASDLQKVA
-520 EIKYGI
+520 EIKYGT
-526 LPELFVKLNKKESK
+526 LPELFVKMSKKEAK
-540 LRKLQESNPIL
+540 LKKLQESNPIL
-551 KQEIGPEDIAAVV
+551 KQEIGKEDIAQVV

-569 IPVTRLL
+569 IPVMRLL
-576 EKEAFKLEK
+576 EEEAFKLEK
-585 MENILSKRVISQKQA
+585 MEHILSKRIISQKQA
-600 IEAVSNAIRRSRA
+600 IESVSNAIRRSRA

-645 LFNDENA
+645 LFNDQSA

-657 MSEYMERHDV
+657 MSEYMEKHDV

-684 QLTEKVR
+684 QLTEKIR

-721 RLTDSKGR
+721 RLTDAKGR
-729 KVSFKNVILIMTSN
+729 IVSFKNTILIMTSN
-743 VGSDIIMNESP
+743 VGSDIITNDSP
-754 LGFSKEKEI
+754 LGFSKESKI
-763 RSKKDLRNKVMTAL
+763 KSKKELKNKVMGAL
-777 KEQFR
+777 KEQFK

-796 YLSKAEIK
+796 YLSKSEIK
-804 KIVDLELSK
+804 QIVDLELQK
-813 VEKRLEKKNIRISV
+813 VEQRLIKKGIKIEVSLKAKNI
-827 SKKAKDV
+827 

-840 DMSLGARPLKR
+840 DVSLGARPLKR

-863 KIVVGEIK
+863 KIVIGEIK
-871 EGDKVAIEEK
+871 EGDRIVIDGKN
-881 DNEIIIKEFAKKKLV
+881 NEITFKEFTKKKLV
-896 KVKS
+896 KIK

>member
-1 MQGANFTNKAQRVII
+1 MNGANFTNKAQKLIL
-16 ASQNLAKEVGQQQ
+16 ASQSLAKDLGHQQ
-29 VDGLHLLYVILI
+29 VDGVHLLFIILM
-41 DQDNIILNTLK
+41 DYDNIVLNILK
-52 KLSVDINDLKKRTQT
+52 KLSVDLRELKKRTQG
-67 AINQLPKIRTK
+67 AINDLPKVK
-78 EVLGQF
+78 VQGGLGQF
-84 YLTKDLEK
+84 YLTKDLEN
-92 ILESA
+92 ILEVA
-97 REEAS
+97 RGIAE
-102 QMGDS
+102 QMEDE

-119 DTETR
+119 STKSKT
-124 VKFVLERVKYTK
+124 KFLLERVKYNK
-136 NVMSEEII
+136 NVMPKDII
-144 PLSYESAQ
+144 PLNYDSVEEAL
-152 ETLLDFRGDEPIT
+152 THFRGNEPIT
-165 SPDPESK
+165 TPNPESK
-172 QNVLEQYSIN
+172 QNVLEQYSVN
-182 LTDKAKQGKLDPVVG
+182 LTEKARKGELDPVIG
-197 REDEIRRLMQILSRR
+197 REDETRRLMQILSRR

-231 EGLAQRIVKAEV
+231 EGLAQKIVKSEV
-243 PESLKAKEVL
+243 PESLKSKQVL
-253 ALDLGSM
+253 ALDLGAM

-278 REIKKAEGKYLIF
+278 REVKRAKGRYLLF

-311 NLLKPALARGE
+311 NLLKPALARGD

-334 QKYIEKDPAL
+334 QKYIERDPAL

-353 VEPGVE
+353 AEPTLE

-385 ISAAELS
+385 TSAAELS
-392 ARYIADR
+392 QRYISDR

-410 EAASAIRLEI
+410 EAASAVRLEI
-420 ESNPKELE
+420 ESNPRELE
-428 DLKKEIQKLE
+428 ELKKEIQKLE
-438 IEREALKK
+438 IEKEALKK
-446 EIPNNKKEEEEHS
+446 EIPTNKKEETELK
-459 KREKTIIRQ
+459 KRKRTIVRQ
-468 LAELTEKANNY
+468 LAELTEKASNY
-479 SLRWKNEKNTML
+479 SLRWKNEKDTML
-491 DMQNLKSEIEEKKQ
+491 DMQELKSEIEAKKQ
-505 ELEKHLK
+505 ELEQHLK
-512 ESDLQKVA
+512 ASDLQKVA
-520 EIKYGI
+520 EIKYGT
-526 LPELFVKLNKKESK
+526 LPELFVKMSKKEAK
-540 LRKLQESNPIL
+540 LKKLQESNPIL
-551 KQEIGPEDIAAVV
+551 KQEIGKEDIAQVV

-569 IPVTRLL
+569 IPVMRLL
-576 EKEAFKLEK
+576 EEEAFKLEK
-585 MENILSKRVISQKQA
+585 MEHILSKRIISQKQA
-600 IEAVSNAIRRSRA
+600 IESVSNAIRRSRA

-645 LFNDENA
+645 LFNDQSA

-657 MSEYMERHDV
+657 MSEYMEKHDV

-684 QLTEKVR
+684 QLTEKIR

-721 RLTDSKGR
+721 RLTDAKGR
-729 KVSFKNVILIMTSN
+729 IVSFKNTILIMTSN
-743 VGSDIIMNESP
+743 VGSDIITNDSP
-754 LGFSKEKEI
+754 LGFSKESKI
-763 RSKKDLRNKVMTAL
+763 KSKKELRNKVMGAL
-777 KEQFR
+777 KEQFK

-796 YLSKAEIK
+796 YLGKSEIK
-804 KIVDLELSK
+804 QIVDLELQK
-813 VEKRLEKKNIRISV
+813 VEQRLIKKGIKIEVSLKAKNI
-827 SKKAKDV
+827 

-840 DMSLGARPLKR
+840 DVSLGARPLKR

-863 KIVVGEIK
+863 KIVIGEIK
-871 EGDKVAIEEK
+871 EGDRIVIDGKN
-881 DNEIIIKEFAKKKLV
+881 NEITFKEFTKKKLV
-896 KVKS
+896 KIK

>member
-1 MQGANFTNKAQRVII
+1 MNGANFTNKAQKLIL
-16 ASQNLAKEVGQQQ
+16 ASQSLAKDLGHQQ
-29 VDGLHLLYVILI
+29 VDGVHLLFIILM
-41 DQDNIILNTLK
+41 DYDNIVLNILK
-52 KLSVDINDLKKRTQT
+52 KLSVDLRELKKRTQG
-67 AINQLPKIRTK
+67 AINDLPKVK
-78 EVLGQF
+78 VQGGLGQF
-84 YLTKDLEK
+84 YLTKDLEN
-92 ILESA
+92 ILEVA
-97 REEAS
+97 RGIAE
-102 QMGDS
+102 QMEDE

-119 DTETR
+119 STKSKT
-124 VKFVLERVKYTK
+124 KFLLERVKYNK
-136 NVMSEEII
+136 NVMPKDII
-144 PLSYESAQ
+144 PLNYDSVEEAL
-152 ETLLDFRGDEPIT
+152 THFRGNEPIT
-165 SPDPESK
+165 TPNPESK
-172 QNVLEQYSIN
+172 QNVLEQYSVN
-182 LTDKAKQGKLDPVVG
+182 LTEKARKGELDPVIG
-197 REDEIRRLMQILSRR
+197 REDETRRLMQILSRR

-231 EGLAQRIVKAEV
+231 EGLAQKIVKSEV
-243 PESLKAKEVL
+243 PESLKSKQVL
-253 ALDLGSM
+253 ALDLGAM

-278 REIKKAEGKYLIF
+278 REVKRAKGRYLLF

-311 NLLKPALARGE
+311 NLLKPALARGD

-334 QKYIEKDPAL
+334 QKYIERDPAL

-353 VEPGVE
+353 AEPTLE

-385 ISAAELS
+385 TSAAELS
-392 ARYIADR
+392 QRYISDR

-410 EAASAIRLEI
+410 EAASAVRLEI
-420 ESNPKELE
+420 ESNPRELE
-428 DLKKEIQKLE
+428 ELKKEIQKLE
-438 IEREALKK
+438 IEKEALKK
-446 EIPNNKKEEEEHS
+446 EIPTNKKEETELK
-459 KREKTIIRQ
+459 KRKRTIVRQ
-468 LAELTEKANNY
+468 LAELTEKASNY
-479 SLRWKNEKNTML
+479 SLRWKNEKDTML
-491 DMQNLKSEIEEKKQ
+491 DMQELKSEIEAKKQ
-505 ELEKHLK
+505 ELEQHLK
-512 ESDLQKVA
+512 ASDLQKVA
-520 EIKYGI
+520 EIKYGT
-526 LPELFVKLNKKESK
+526 LPELFVKMSKKEAK
-540 LRKLQESNPIL
+540 LKKLQESNPIL
-551 KQEIGPEDIAAVV
+551 KQEIGKEDIAQVV

-569 IPVTRLL
+569 IPVMRLL
-576 EKEAFKLEK
+576 EEEAFKLEK
-585 MENILSKRVISQKQA
+585 MEHILSKRVISQKQA
-600 IEAVSNAIRRSRA
+600 IESVSNAIRRSRA

-645 LFNDENA
+645 LFNDQSA

-657 MSEYMERHDV
+657 MSEYMEKHDV

-684 QLTEKVR
+684 QLTEKIR

-721 RLTDSKGR
+721 RLTDAKGR
-729 KVSFKNVILIMTSN
+729 IVSFKNTILIMTSN
-743 VGSDIIMNESP
+743 VGSDIITNDSP
-754 LGFSKEKEI
+754 LGFSKESKI
-763 RSKKDLRNKVMTAL
+763 KSKKELRNKVMGAL
-777 KEQFR
+777 KEQFK

-796 YLSKAEIK
+796 YLSKSEIK
-804 KIVDLELSK
+804 QIVDLELQK
-813 VEKRLEKKNIRISV
+813 VEQRLIKKGIKIEVSLKAKNI
-827 SKKAKDV
+827 

-840 DMSLGARPLKR
+840 DVSLGARPLKR

-863 KIVVGEIK
+863 KIVIGEIK
-871 EGDKVAIEEK
+871 EGDRIVIDGKN
-881 DNEIIIKEFAKKKLV
+881 NEITFKEFTKKKLV
-896 KVKS
+896 KIK

>member
-1 MQGANFTNKAQRVII
+1 MNGANFTNKAQKLIL
-16 ASQNLAKEVGQQQ
+16 ASQSLAKDLGHQQ
-29 VDGLHLLYVILI
+29 VDGVHLLFIILM
-41 DQDNIILNTLK
+41 DYDNIVLNILK
-52 KLSVDINDLKKRTQT
+52 KLSVDLRELKKRTQG
-67 AINQLPKIRTK
+67 AINDLPKVK
-78 EVLGQF
+78 VQGGLGQF
-84 YLTKDLEK
+84 YLTKDLEN
-92 ILESA
+92 ILEVA
-97 REEAS
+97 RGIAE
-102 QMGDS
+102 QMEDE

-119 DTETR
+119 STKSKT
-124 VKFVLERVKYTK
+124 KFLLERVKYNK
-136 NVMSEEII
+136 NVMPKDII
-144 PLSYESAQ
+144 PLNYDSVEEAL
-152 ETLLDFRGDEPIT
+152 THFRGNEPIT
-165 SPDPESK
+165 TPNPESK
-172 QNVLEQYSIN
+172 QNVIEQYSVN
-182 LTDKAKQGKLDPVVG
+182 LTEKARKGELDPVIG
-197 REDEIRRLMQILSRR
+197 REDETRRLMQILSRR

-231 EGLAQRIVKAEV
+231 EGLAQKIVKSEV
-243 PESLKAKEVL
+243 PESLKSKQVL
-253 ALDLGSM
+253 ALDLGAM

-278 REIKKAEGKYLIF
+278 REVKRAKGRYLLF

-311 NLLKPALARGE
+311 NLLKPALARGD

-334 QKYIEKDPAL
+334 QKYIERDPAL

-353 VEPGVE
+353 AEPTLE

-385 ISAAELS
+385 TSAAELS
-392 ARYIADR
+392 QRYISDR

-410 EAASAIRLEI
+410 EAASAVRLEI
-420 ESNPKELE
+420 ESNPRELE
-428 DLKKEIQKLE
+428 ELKKEIQKLE
-438 IEREALKK
+438 IEKEALKK
-446 EIPNNKKEEEEHS
+446 EIPTNKKEETELK
-459 KREKTIIRQ
+459 KRKRTIVRQ
-468 LAELTEKANNY
+468 LAELTEKASNY
-479 SLRWKNEKNTML
+479 SLRWKNEKDTML
-491 DMQNLKSEIEEKKQ
+491 DMQELKSEIEAKKQ
-505 ELEKHLK
+505 ELEQHLK
-512 ESDLQKVA
+512 ASDLQKVA
-520 EIKYGI
+520 EIKYGT
-526 LPELFVKLNKKESK
+526 LPELFVKMSKKEAK
-540 LRKLQESNPIL
+540 LKKLQESNPIL
-551 KQEIGPEDIAAVV
+551 KQEIGKEDIAQVV

-569 IPVTRLL
+569 IPVMRLL
-576 EKEAFKLEK
+576 EEEAFKLEK
-585 MENILSKRVISQKQA
+585 MEHILSKRIISQKQA
-600 IEAVSNAIRRSRA
+600 IESVSNAIRRSRA

-645 LFNDENA
+645 LFNDQSA

-657 MSEYMERHDV
+657 MSEYMEKHDV

-684 QLTEKVR
+684 QLTEKIR

-721 RLTDSKGR
+721 RLTDAKGR
-729 KVSFKNVILIMTSN
+729 IVSFKNTILIMTSN
-743 VGSDIIMNESP
+743 VGSDIITNDSP
-754 LGFSKEKEI
+754 LGFSKESKI
-763 RSKKDLRNKVMTAL
+763 KSKKELKNKVMGAL
-777 KEQFR
+777 KEQFK

-796 YLSKAEIK
+796 YLSKSEIK
-804 KIVDLELSK
+804 QIVDLELQK
-813 VEKRLEKKNIRISV
+813 VEQRLIKKGIKIEVSLKAKNI
-827 SKKAKDV
+827 

-840 DMSLGARPLKR
+840 DVSLGARPLKR
-851 VIQQQILNPLAL
+851 VVQQQILNPLAL
-863 KIVVGEIK
+863 KIVIGEIK
-871 EGDKVAIEEK
+871 EGDRIVIDGKN
-881 DNEIIIKEFAKKKLV
+881 NEITFKEFTKKKLV
-896 KVKS
+896 KIK